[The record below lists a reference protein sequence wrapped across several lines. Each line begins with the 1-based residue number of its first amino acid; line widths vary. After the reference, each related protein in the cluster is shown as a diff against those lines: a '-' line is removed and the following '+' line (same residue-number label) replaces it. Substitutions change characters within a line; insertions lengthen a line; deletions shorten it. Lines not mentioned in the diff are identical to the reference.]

1 MEITNQQAN
10 FLNPKSPTL
19 AATYDATIN
28 SDTTVT
34 LNAKTAVVIVSAESK
49 GIFMKWDGTASS
61 SSFDEYISP
70 GYTNVYVRPEGVTT
84 AHFVEQAA
92 SAVLIVIEK

>member
-1 MEITNQQAN
+1 MNITSQQET
-10 FLNPKSPTL
+10 FLSPKSATL
-19 AATYDATIN
+19 ATTYDSSIN
-28 SDTTVT
+28 TDTVVT
-34 LNAKTAVVIVSAESK
+34 LNAKTQILFVSAESK

-70 GYTNVYVRPEGVTT
+70 GYTNVYVRPDGVTT